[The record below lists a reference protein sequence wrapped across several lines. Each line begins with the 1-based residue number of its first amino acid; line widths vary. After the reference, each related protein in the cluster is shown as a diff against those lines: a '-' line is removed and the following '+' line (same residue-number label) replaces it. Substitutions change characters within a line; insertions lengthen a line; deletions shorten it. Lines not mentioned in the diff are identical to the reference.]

1 MVLTGQD
8 YPLRPVPQIA
18 GFLATRPATSWVRHA
33 EIPVPWLGEADGG
46 LGRVPRTGTCLS
58 GGAASGFP
66 CGASSRPAWSPT
78 TAKPSAASRHPSRRL
93 VAEVR
98 RRPELVA
105 FFRRAWA
112 PDELL
117 LSSMA
122 MASPMA
128 GDVSDDNLW
137 LTKWAAGSSHAALLG
152 WEDVRPE
159 LIPGMGG
166 AKLFARKFDLSSDPE
181 VLDLIDA
188 CLLARA

>member
-1 MVLTGQD
+1 MPRSPCPGSVKLT
-8 YPLRPVPQIA
+8 A
-18 GFLATRPATSWVRHA
+18 ALAAS
-33 EIPVPWLGEADGG
+33 
-46 LGRVPRTGTCLS
+46 RTGTCLS
-58 GGAASGFP
+58 GGAAVRLP
-66 CGASSRPAWSPT
+66 LWRKLPAGVV
-78 TAKPSAASRHPSRRL
+78 AHYGQAQCCLSAPLARWL